1 MEEFKEFESKLS
13 DAEQE
18 AECAAENDEEQP
30 ECEAKQ
36 ETEAPEE
43 KGKKFRCPCCGYYTL
58 EEVGTYEVCPV
69 CYWEDDP
76 VQESDPKLEGGA
88 NELCLLESRRN
99 FKLYG
104 ACEERY
110 VKRVR
115 APLPEEMED
124 E

>member
-1 MEEFKEFESKLS
+1 MEEYKEFE
-13 DAEQE
+13 
-18 AECAAENDEEQP
+18 NDLKNIN
-30 ECEAKQ
+30 CETA
-36 ETEAPEE
+36 APEE

>member
-1 MEEFKEFESKLS
+1 MEEYNEFKAIEESKESEELE
-13 DAEQE
+13 EQE
-18 AECAAENDEEQP
+18 AQEEQ
-30 ECEAKQ
+30 EAK
-36 ETEAPEE
+36 APE

-88 NELCLLESRRN
+88 NELSLYESRRN